1 MNAILPGP
9 LAAAPDAV
17 EPEGDPFLL
26 AAEAPRPCAQVFPE
40 PLAVIRV
47 AAATARAF
55 TVKAGQF
62 IQVIDVEGRQCS
74 DLLAFDAAAL
84 EAGDEWGLDPTV
96 TRTLAGAAYPQPGLH
111 AKYFDA
117 RMQPLL
123 ETVQDTVGRH
133 DAFAL
138 ACTSKYYDDL
148 GFPGHAN
155 CSDNFNAALEG
166 FGIRPRVGWP
176 AINFFYNTFIQP
188 CGSLGFAEPWS
199 KPGDYVLLRAMKD
212 LVVAVSSCADD
223 IDPANAWQPTDIEA
237 RIYAADH
244 SFPRAMAHRMTPDSP
259 ARLTRP
265 TAFAPVTETLTRD
278 FIDYKGFWLPRRF
291 VGHGTLAE
299 YWACREKVAVMDL
312 SALRKFDVSGPD
324 AEVLLQKVQT
334 RDLRK
339 LAVGQIVYTAVCHAH
354 GGMMDD
360 GTVFRMSRD
369 VFRFVCGEDTTGLWL
384 KEQAAAGNFD
394 VHIRDTTDALH
405 NLAVQGPKSREL
417 LTRMLWT
424 APVQPAIAELGWFRF
439 TAARLGGPTGIP
451 VVVSRTGYTGELGFE
466 LWCHPRDGAAVW
478 TAVMETGAPLGIVPL
493 GFDALDMLRIEA
505 GLAFAGH
512 EFCDQTDPFEAGIG
526 FTVAL
531 SKPEDFIGKAALEAR
546 KAHPRRKLVGLAI
559 TGNEPASHGDGIYL
573 GRARVGEITSS
584 VRSPVLNTQIALARV
599 DVAYSALETAL
610 QVGQLDGH
618 RKRLDATVCAF
629 PHYDPTK
636 ARVRA

>member
-1 MNAILPGP
+1 MNDVVPPADLTQ
-9 LAAAPDAV
+9 
-17 EPEGDPFLL
+17 EGDPFLL
-26 AAEAPRPCAQVFPE
+26 AAEAAPRLAQAFPE

-47 AAATARAF
+47 AAASARAF
-55 TVKAGQF
+55 AVKAGQY
-62 IQVIDVEGRQCS
+62 IQVIDVDGHQCS

-84 EAGDEWGLDPTV
+84 AAGEEWGLDPTV

-138 ACTSKYYDDL
+138 ACTAKYYEDA

-155 CSDNFNAALEG
+155 CSDNFNAALAG
-166 FGIRPRVGWP
+166 FGIRPRAGWP

-199 KPGDYVLLRAMKD
+199 KPGDYVLLKALKD

-237 RIYAADH
+237 RIYDAAH

-259 ARLTRP
+259 VRLTRP
-265 TAFAPVTETLTRD
+265 TAFASATEPLTRD
-278 FIDYKGFWLPRRF
+278 FIDYKGYWLPRSF

-312 SALRKFDVSGPD
+312 SALRKFDVTGPD
-324 AEVLLQKVQT
+324 AEALLQKVQT
-334 RDLRK
+334 RDMRK
-339 LAVGQIVYTAVCHAH
+339 LAVGQVVYTAVCHAH

-360 GTVFRMSRD
+360 GTVFRLGRD

-384 KEQAAAGNFD
+384 QEQATAAGFN
-394 VHIRDTTDALH
+394 VHIREATDALH

-417 LTRMLWT
+417 LKKILWT
-424 APVQPAIAELGWFRF
+424 SPLQPTPDELGWFRF
-439 TAARLGGPTGIP
+439 AAARLGGPTGIP
-451 VVVSRTGYTGELGFE
+451 LVVSRTGYTGELGYE
-466 LWCHPRDGAAVW
+466 LWCAPKDGPALW
-478 TAVMETGAPLGIVPL
+478 NAVMEAGAPLGIVPL

-531 SKPEDFIGKAALEAR
+531 SKPDDFIGKAALEER

-559 TGNEPASHGDGIYL
+559 ASNEAASHGDGLYI
-573 GRARVGEITSS
+573 GRAKVGEITSTT
-584 VRSPVLNTQIALARV
+584 RSPILDTQIALARV
-599 DVAYSALETAL
+599 DVAYSALNTEL
-610 QVGQLDGH
+610 QIGQLDGH
-618 RKRLDATVCAF
+618 RKRLDAKVVAF

-636 ARVRA
+636 SRVRA

>member
-1 MNAILPGP
+1 MNDPTPISALDP
-9 LAAAPDAV
+9 AAGADPYLLDTDASPPAPQA
-17 EPEGDPFLL
+17 
-26 AAEAPRPCAQVFPE
+26 FPE

-47 AAATARAF
+47 TAASARAF

-62 IQVIDVEGRQCS
+62 IQVIDVDGKQCS

-84 EAGDEWGLDPTV
+84 AAGEEWGLDPTV
-96 TRTLAGAAYPQPGLH
+96 TRTLAGSAYPLPGLH

-138 ACTSKYYDDL
+138 ACTAKYYEDA
-148 GFPGHAN
+148 GFPGHPN
-155 CSDNFNAALEG
+155 CSDNFSAALAP
-166 FGIRPRVGWP
+166 FGIKPRAGWP
-176 AINFFYNTFIQP
+176 AINFFYNTYIQP

-199 KPGDYVLLRAMKD
+199 KPGDYVLLRALKD

-237 RIYAADH
+237 RVFDAAH
-244 SFPRAMAHRMTPDSP
+244 HFPRALAHRMTPDAP

-265 TAFAPVTETLTRD
+265 SAFAPVTETLTRD
-278 FIDYKGFWLPRRF
+278 FIDYKGFWLPRSF
-291 VGHGTLAE
+291 VGHGLLSE

-312 SALRKFDVSGPD
+312 SALRKFDVTGPD
-324 AEVLLQKVQT
+324 AEALLQKVQT
-334 RDLRK
+334 RDMRK
-339 LAVGQIVYTAVCHAH
+339 LAVGQVVYTAVCHAH

-360 GTVFRMSRD
+360 GTVFRLGRD

-384 KEQAAAGNFD
+384 KEQATAGGFD
-394 VHIRDTTDALH
+394 VRIRDATDALH

-417 LTRMLWT
+417 LAKILWT
-424 APVQPAIAELGWFRF
+424 APIQPAIGELGWFRF

-451 VVVSRTGYTGELGFE
+451 LVVSRTGYTGELGFE
-466 LWCHPRDGAAVW
+466 LWCAPKDGPAVW
-478 TAVMETGAPLGIVPL
+478 QAVMAAGAPLGIVPL

-531 SKPEDFIGKAALEAR
+531 SKPDDFIGRAALEER

-559 TGNEPASHGDGIYL
+559 ASNEPAAHGDGLYV
-573 GRARVGEITSS
+573 GRAKVGEITST
-584 VRSPVLNTQIALARV
+584 VRSPILDAQIALARV
-599 DVAYSALETAL
+599 DVAYSAIDTAL
-610 QVGQLDGH
+610 QIGQLDGH
-618 RKRLDATVCAF
+618 RKRLDATVVGF
-629 PHYDPTK
+629 PHFDPTK

>member
-1 MNAILPGP
+1 MNDIAPTT
-9 LAAAPDAV
+9 LAQ
-17 EPEGDPFLL
+17 PEGDPFLL
-26 AAEAPRPCAQVFPE
+26 ADDAPPPAPQAFPE
-40 PLAVIRV
+40 PLAVLRIP
-47 AAATARAF
+47 AASARAF

-62 IQVIDVEGRQCS
+62 IQVIDVDGRQCS
-74 DLLAFDAAAL
+74 DLLAFDADSLAAG
-84 EAGDEWGLDPTV
+84 EEWGLDPTV
-96 TRTLAGAAYPQPGLH
+96 TRTLAGAAYPRPGLH
-111 AKYFDA
+111 ARYFDA
-117 RMQPLL
+117 RLKPLL

-138 ACTSKYYDDL
+138 ACTAKYYEDA

-155 CSDNFNAALEG
+155 CSDNFSAALAP
-166 FGIRPRVGWP
+166 FGIKPRAGWP

-199 KPGDYVLLRAMKD
+199 KPGDYVLLRALKD

-237 RIYAADH
+237 RLYAADH

-278 FIDYKGFWLPRRF
+278 FIDYKGFWLPRSF

-299 YWACREKVAVMDL
+299 YWACREKVAMMDL

-324 AEVLLQKVQT
+324 AEALLQRVQT

-360 GTVFRMSRD
+360 GTVFRLGRD

-384 KEQAAAGNFD
+384 REQAAAGGFD

-417 LTRMLWT
+417 LNKILWT
-424 APVQPAIAELGWFRF
+424 APVQPTISELGWFRF
-439 TAARLGGPTGIP
+439 CAARLGGPTGIP
-451 VVVSRTGYTGELGFE
+451 LVVSRTGYTGELGYE
-466 LWCHPRDGAAVW
+466 LWCAPKDGPAVW
-478 TAVMETGAPLGIVPL
+478 TAVMQAGATPL

-531 SKPEDFIGKAALEAR
+531 SKPEDFIGKAALETR

-559 TGNEPASHGDGIYL
+559 TGNEPAGHGDGIYL
-573 GRARVGEITSS
+573 GRAKVGEITSS

>member
-1 MNAILPGP
+1 MNDIVQPPGC
-9 LAAAPDAV
+9 

-26 AAEAPRPCAQVFPE
+26 ETESATPAPQVFPE

-55 TVKAGQF
+55 HVKAGQY
-62 IQVIDVEGRQCS
+62 IQVIDVDGRQCS

-84 EAGDEWGLDPTV
+84 EAGEEWGLDPTV
-96 TRTLAGAAYPQPGLH
+96 TRTLAGAAYPRPGLH

-138 ACTSKYYDDL
+138 ACTAKYYEDA

-166 FGIRPRVGWP
+166 FGIRPRAGWP

-199 KPGDYVLLRAMKD
+199 KPGDYVLLRALKD

-237 RIYAADH
+237 RVYDAAH

-259 ARLTRP
+259 ARLTRK
-265 TAFAPVTETLTRD
+265 TGFAPITETLTRD
-278 FIDYKGFWLPRRF
+278 FIDYKGFWLPKSF
-291 VGHGTLAE
+291 VGHGPLAE

-312 SALRKFDVSGPD
+312 SALRKFDVTGPD
-324 AEVLLQKVQT
+324 AETLLQMVQT

-339 LAVGQIVYTAVCHAH
+339 LAVGQVVYTAVCHAH

-360 GTVFRMSRD
+360 GTVFRLGRD

-384 KEQAAAGNFD
+384 REQAAAAGLA
-394 VHIRDTTDALH
+394 VQVRDATDALH
-405 NLAVQGPKSREL
+405 NLAVQGPRSREL
-417 LTRMLWT
+417 LHKILWT
-424 APVQPAIAELGWFRF
+424 APVQPAISELGWFRF
-439 TAARLGGPTGIP
+439 TAARLGGGTGIP
-451 VVVSRTGYTGELGFE
+451 LVVSRTGYTGELGFE
-466 LWCHPRDGAAVW
+466 LWCAPKDGPAVWAAVMQ
-478 TAVMETGAPLGIVPL
+478 AGAPLGIVPL
-493 GFDALDMLRIEA
+493 GFEALDMLRIEA
-505 GLAFAGH
+505 GLAFAGQ

-531 SKPEDFIGKAALEAR
+531 SRPDDFIGKAALEER

-559 TGNEPASHGDGIYL
+559 RGNEAASHGDGVYV
-573 GRARVGEITSS
+573 GRAKVGEITST
-584 VRSPVLNTQIALARV
+584 VRSPVLDAQIALARV

-610 QVGQLDGH
+610 QIGQLDGH

>member
-1 MNAILPGP
+1 MNDK
-9 LAAAPDAV
+9 APPFID
-17 EPEGDPFLL
+17 EDPFLL
-26 AAEAPRPCAQVFPE
+26 EADAMPALQQVFPE
-40 PLAVIRV
+40 PLRVIRV
-47 AAATARAF
+47 GAASARAF
-55 TVKAGQF
+55 ELKAGQF

-84 EAGDEWGLDPTV
+84 AAGEEWGLDPTV
-96 TRTLAGAAYPQPGLH
+96 TRTLAGSSYPMPGLH

-138 ACTSKYYDDL
+138 ACTAKYYEDQ

-155 CSDNFNAALEG
+155 CSDNFNAVLEPMG
-166 FGIRPRVGWP
+166 VRPRAGWP

-199 KPGDYVLLRAMKD
+199 KAGDYVLLRALKD

-223 IDPANAWQPTDIEA
+223 IDPANAWQPTDIEV
-237 RIYAADH
+237 RVYDAAH
-244 SFPRAMAHRMTPDSP
+244 SFPRAMAHRMTPDAP
-259 ARLTRP
+259 VRLTRP
-265 TAFAPVTETLTRD
+265 TAFAGVTETLTRD
-278 FIDYKGFWLPRRF
+278 FIDYHGFWLPRSF
-291 VGHGTLAE
+291 VGHGTITE

-312 SALRKFDVSGPD
+312 TALRKFDITGPD
-324 AEVLLQKVQT
+324 AEALLQKVVT
-334 RDLRK
+334 RDMRK
-339 LAVGQIVYTAVCHAH
+339 LAVGQVVYTAVCHAH

-360 GTVFRMSRD
+360 GTVFRLGRD

-384 KEQAAAGNFD
+384 KEQAAAAGFK
-394 VHIRDTTDALH
+394 VHVRDATDSLH
-405 NLAVQGPKSREL
+405 NIAVQGPRSREL
-417 LTRMLWT
+417 LAKILWT
-424 APVQPAIAELGWFRF
+424 APAQPGIAELGWFRF
-439 TAARLGGPTGIP
+439 MAARLGGPTGRP
-451 VVVSRTGYTGELGFE
+451 LVVSRTGYTGELGFE
-466 LWCHPRDGAAVW
+466 LWCHPDDGIELWNVVAEA
-478 TAVMETGAPLGIVPL
+478 GAPLGLVPL

-505 GLAFAGH
+505 GLAFAGQ

-531 SKPEDFIGKAALEAR
+531 SKPDDFIGRAALEER

-559 TGNEPASHGDGIYL
+559 DSNEAVHHGDGVYI
-573 GRARVGEITSS
+573 GRARVGEITSA
-584 VRSPVLNTQIALARV
+584 VRSPVLNAQVALARV
-599 DVAYSALETAL
+599 DVACSELDTAL

-618 RKRLDATVCAF
+618 RKRLAARVVAF

-636 ARVRA
+636 SRVRS

>member
-1 MNAILPGP
+1 MNDIVPPG
-9 LAAAPDAV
+9 LA

-26 AAEAPRPCAQVFPE
+26 AAAAPPPAPQAFPE
-40 PLAVIRV
+40 PLAVIRIT
-47 AAATARAF
+47 AASARAF
-55 TVKAGQF
+55 TLKAGQF
-62 IQVIDVEGRQCS
+62 LQVIDVDGRQCS
-74 DLLAFDAAAL
+74 DLLAFDAEALAAG
-84 EAGDEWGLDPTV
+84 EEWGLDPTV

-138 ACTSKYYDDL
+138 ACTAKYYEDA

-155 CSDNFNAALEG
+155 CSDNFNAVLAPL
-166 FGIRPRVGWP
+166 GIRPRAGWP

-188 CGSLGFAEPWS
+188 CGTLGFAEPWS
-199 KPGDYVLLRAMKD
+199 KPGDYVLLKAMKD

-237 RIYAADH
+237 RIYDAAH

-278 FIDYKGFWLPRRF
+278 FIDYKGFWLPRSF

-324 AEVLLQKVQT
+324 AEALLQKVQT

-405 NLAVQGPKSREL
+405 NLAVQGPKSR
-417 LTRMLWT
+417 
-424 APVQPAIAELGWFRF
+424 
-439 TAARLGGPTGIP
+439 
-451 VVVSRTGYTGELGFE
+451 
-466 LWCHPRDGAAVW
+466 
-478 TAVMETGAPLGIVPL
+478 
-493 GFDALDMLRIEA
+493 
-505 GLAFAGH
+505 
-512 EFCDQTDPFEAGIG
+512 
-526 FTVAL
+526 
-531 SKPEDFIGKAALEAR
+531 
-546 KAHPRRKLVGLAI
+546 
-559 TGNEPASHGDGIYL
+559 
-573 GRARVGEITSS
+573 
-584 VRSPVLNTQIALARV
+584 SPQ
-599 DVAYSALETAL
+599 
-610 QVGQLDGH
+610 
-618 RKRLDATVCAF
+618 
-629 PHYDPTK
+629 
-636 ARVRA
+636 

>member
-1 MNAILPGP
+1 MNDVVPPADV
-9 LAAAPDAV
+9 AQ
-17 EPEGDPFLL
+17 EGDPFLL
-26 AAEAPRPCAQVFPE
+26 AAEAAPRFAQAFPE

-47 AAATARAF
+47 TAASAHAF
-55 TVKAGQF
+55 EVKAGQY
-62 IQVIDVEGRQCS
+62 IQVIDVDGRQCS

-84 EAGDEWGLDPTV
+84 AVGEEWGLDPTV

-138 ACTSKYYDDL
+138 ACTAKYYEDA

-155 CSDNFNAALEG
+155 CSDNFNAALAG
-166 FGIRPRVGWP
+166 FGIRPRAGWP

-199 KPGDYVLLRAMKD
+199 KPGDYVLLRALKD

-237 RIYAADH
+237 RIYDAAH

-259 ARLTRP
+259 VRLTRP
-265 TAFAPVTETLTRD
+265 TAFAPATETLTRD
-278 FIDYKGFWLPRRF
+278 FIDYKGYWLPRSF

-312 SALRKFDVSGPD
+312 SALRKFDVTGPD
-324 AEVLLQKVQT
+324 AEALLQKVQT
-334 RDLRK
+334 RDMRK
-339 LAVGQIVYTAVCHAH
+339 LAVGQVVYTAVCHAH

-360 GTVFRMSRD
+360 GTVFRLGRD

-384 KEQAAAGNFD
+384 KEQAAAAGYN
-394 VHIRDTTDALH
+394 VHIREATDALH
-405 NLAVQGPKSREL
+405 NLAVQGPRSREL
-417 LTRMLWT
+417 LKKILWT
-424 APVQPAIAELGWFRF
+424 SPLQPTPDELGWFRF
-439 TAARLGGPTGIP
+439 ASARLGGPTGIP
-451 VVVSRTGYTGELGFE
+451 LVVSRTGYTGELGFE
-466 LWCHPRDGAAVW
+466 LWCAPKDGPALW
-478 TAVMETGAPLGIVPL
+478 NAVMEAGSPLGIVPL

-531 SKPEDFIGKAALEAR
+531 SKPDDFIGKAALEER

-559 TGNEPASHGDGIYL
+559 ASNETASHGDGLYV
-573 GRARVGEITSS
+573 GRAKVGEITSTT
-584 VRSPVLNTQIALARV
+584 RSPILDTQIALARL
-599 DVAYSALETAL
+599 DVAYSALDTEL

-618 RKRLDATVCAF
+618 RKRLDAKVVAF

-636 ARVRA
+636 SRVRA

>member
-1 MNAILPGP
+1 MNDVVPPADV
-9 LAAAPDAV
+9 AQ
-17 EPEGDPFLL
+17 EGDPFLL
-26 AAEAPRPCAQVFPE
+26 AAEAAPRFAQAFPE

-47 AAATARAF
+47 TAASARAF
-55 TVKAGQF
+55 EVKAGQY
-62 IQVIDVEGRQCS
+62 IQVIDVDGRQCS

-84 EAGDEWGLDPTV
+84 AAGEEWGLDPTV

-138 ACTSKYYDDL
+138 ACTAKYYEDA

-155 CSDNFNAALEG
+155 CSDNFNAALAG
-166 FGIRPRVGWP
+166 FGIHPRAGWP

-199 KPGDYVLLRAMKD
+199 KPGDYVLLRALKD

-237 RIYAADH
+237 RIYDAAY

-259 ARLTRP
+259 VRLTRP
-265 TAFAPVTETLTRD
+265 TAFAPATETLTRD
-278 FIDYKGFWLPRRF
+278 FIDYKGYWLPRSF

-312 SALRKFDVSGPD
+312 SALRKFDVTGPD
-324 AEVLLQKVQT
+324 AEALLQKVQT
-334 RDLRK
+334 RDMRK
-339 LAVGQIVYTAVCHAH
+339 LAVGQVVYTAVCHAH

-360 GTVFRMSRD
+360 GTVFRLGRD

-384 KEQAAAGNFD
+384 REQATAGGFN
-394 VHIRDTTDALH
+394 VHIREATDALH

-417 LTRMLWT
+417 LKKILWT
-424 APVQPAIAELGWFRF
+424 SPLQPTPDELGWFRF
-439 TAARLGGPTGIP
+439 AAARLGGPTGMP
-451 VVVSRTGYTGELGFE
+451 LVVSRTGYTGELGYE
-466 LWCHPRDGAAVW
+466 LWCAPKDGPALW
-478 TAVMETGAPLGIVPL
+478 NAVMEAGAPLGIVPL

-531 SKPEDFIGKAALEAR
+531 SKPDDFIGKAALEER

-559 TGNEPASHGDGIYL
+559 ASNEAASHGDGLYV
-573 GRARVGEITSS
+573 GRAKVGEITSTT
-584 VRSPVLNTQIALARV
+584 RSPILDTQIALARV
-599 DVAYSALETAL
+599 DVAYSALDTEL

-618 RKRLDATVCAF
+618 RKRLDAKVVAF

-636 ARVRA
+636 SRVRA